1 MKRLGGIFLIVTA
14 MLAVSCG
21 KEQEF
26 VGVWQAT
33 DTRTGYLLVHQ
44 FTFRKDNSVGYCI
57 EMPLQGR
64 TECVKDGGTFTV
76 AEKGQ
81 AVVLIGKPETQFTFT
96 KQNRDLYC
104 KELDLHFGLS
114 YK

>member
-1 MKRLGGIFLIVTA
+1 MKRLGGIFLIVIA

-33 DTRTGYLLVHQ
+33 DTRTGTPLIHQ
-44 FTFRKDNSVGYCI
+44 FTFRKDNSVDYC
-57 EMPLQGR
+57 MNWLLMSV
-64 TECVKDGGTFTV
+64 TECVKGGGTFTV

-81 AVVLIGKPETQFTFT
+81 AVVLIGKPEAQFTFT

>member
-1 MKRLGGIFLIVTA
+1 MKRWGYIILLVIT
-14 MLAVSCG
+14 MLAGSCS

-44 FTFRKDNSVGYCI
+44 FTFRKDNSADYCV
-57 EMPLQGR
+57 EMPWQGV
-64 TECVKDGGTFTV
+64 TECVKGTYTV
-76 AEKGQ
+76 TEKGQ
-81 AVVLIGKPETQFTFT
+81 AVALIGNTEARFTFT
-96 KQNRDLYC
+96 KQNKDLYC
-104 KELDLHFGLS
+104 KELDLHFGFS

>member
-1 MKRLGGIFLIVTA
+1 MKRLGYIVLLVIT
-14 MLAVSCG
+14 MLAGSCS

-33 DTRTGYLLVHQ
+33 DTRSGYLLVRQ
-44 FTFRKDNSVGYCI
+44 FTFHKDNSVDYCVDY
-57 EMPLQGR
+57 MLQGL
-64 TECVKDGGTFTV
+64 TECVKDGTFTV
-76 AEKGQ
+76 TEKGQ
-81 AVVLIGKPETQFTFT
+81 AVAVIGNTAARFTFT

-104 KELDLHFGLS
+104 KELDLYFSLY